1 MKEGEVEA
9 QDGWI
14 SIYGG
19 AKGGS
24 RADPPF
30 RTKHLSSPT
39 TTIIIITDYYYLI
52 LLFCM

>member
-19 AKGGS
+19 GKGGS
-24 RADPPF
+24 RADHPC
-30 RTKHLSSPT
+30 RGDT
-39 TTIIIITDYYYLI
+39 
-52 LLFCM
+52 

>member
-19 AKGGS
+19 AKGEVGQ
-24 RADPPF
+24 
-30 RTKHLSSPT
+30 
-39 TTIIIITDYYYLI
+39 I
-52 LLFCM
+52 LHSALNT

>member
-19 AKGGS
+19 GGKGGS
-24 RADPPF
+24 RADHPC
-30 RTKHLSSPT
+30 RGDT
-39 TTIIIITDYYYLI
+39 
-52 LLFCM
+52 

>member
-30 RTKHLSSPT
+30 RSGLSYHYVLLLLLT
-39 TTIIIITDYYYLI
+39 TTI
-52 LLFCM
+52 

>member
-19 AKGGS
+19 GARVEVGQIIH
-24 RADPPF
+24 AAATPD
-30 RTKHLSSPT
+30 LSYH
-39 TTIIIITDYYYLI
+39 DYY
-52 LLFCM
+52 C